1 MAKPIIA
8 FFLSILFLVIYRFF
22 LEILGEYV
30 SAVFVILGAYFFICQ
45 FLLSRGN
52 LHAFRKDWP
61 TMLALDFAPFIY
73 VVDHAIQSGWG
84 SLWSRAIGLWLIVGS
99 VGGTLAGAVA
109 ASLAARR
116 KARRSLEQPRPI

>member
-8 FFLSILFLVIYRFF
+8 FFLGILSFVIYRFF
-22 LEILGEYV
+22 LEILGEYI
-30 SAVFVILGAYFFICQ
+30 SAVFVILAAYFFICQ

-52 LHAFRKDWP
+52 PHAFRKDWP

-73 VVDHAIQSGWG
+73 VVYYVIRLGWG
-84 SLWSRAIGLWLIVGS
+84 ALWFRAIGLWLIVGS

-116 KARRSLEQPRPI
+116 KGRQG